1 MCLFLREDFVPG
13 TRVANEPGGFCAFI
27 IAGFVC
33 FMAGS
38 ILCLFLRDD
47 FVRLLL
53 LEDFVCFM
61 AGKILCREANVRH
74 PSKAANIRKSYN
86 QEPHILRR

>member
-1 MCLFLREDFVPG
+1 MFIF
-13 TRVANEPGGFCAFI
+13 AGGFCS
-27 IAGFVC
+27 GRQ
-33 FMAGS
+33 MN
-38 ILCLFLRDD
+38 RED